1 MKKENILNKIEE
13 INKLTLELRG
23 DIFYGK
29 VKNKGNAILDRFNEI
44 TWELDRLKTIINEL

>member
-1 MKKENILNKIEE
+1 MKKEDILNKIEE
-13 INKLTLELRG
+13 INKLTFELRD

>member
-1 MKKENILNKIEE
+1 MKKENILNKIEK
-13 INKLTLELRG
+13 INKLTLELRD
-23 DIFYGK
+23 DIFFGK